1 MKKLTLSLLVLLSAN
16 SFAQNINTQA
26 LKACSMIENDFK
38 RLVCYDQ
45 IIAGKSIDISTAKA
59 PIMVEQSKTLN
70 KEEEFGLEHKNIS
83 VNTES
88 EQVALVKKVKK
99 APHGE
104 LIITLAN
111 DQVWRQLGTDTF
123 RVKAE
128 AEVTIMR
135 GALNSFLLKKMGSN
149 KTIRVKRVK

>member
-16 SFAQNINTQA
+16 SFAQEVNTQA

-45 IIAGKSIDISTAKA
+45 IIAGKSIDVSNVKM
-59 PIMVEQSKTLN
+59 PIKTEQKKVESKTD
-70 KEEEFGLEHKNIS
+70 KFGLEHKNIS
-83 VNTES
+83 VNAEK
-88 EQVALVKKVKK
+88 EQVAAVKKVKESL
-99 APHGE
+99 HGE
-104 LIITLAN
+104 LIVTLTN
-111 DQVWRQLGTDTF
+111 GQVWRQLGTNDF
-123 RVKAE
+123 RVKADN
-128 AEVTIMR
+128 EVIIMR